1 MHLGLRVGTLF
12 KKSKSS
18 GKFKKRKFILEHD
31 RIVYSKDISK
41 KGKLSSDIPCIHICN
56 CIYA

>member
-41 KGKLSSDIPCIHICN
+41 KGKLSNNLWH
-56 CIYA
+56 A

>member
-41 KGKLSSDIPCIHICN
+41 KGKLSSVCVI
-56 CIYA
+56 

>member
-1 MHLGLRVGTLF
+1 MGNLF
-12 KKSKSS
+12 KKSKST

-41 KGKLSSDIPCIHICN
+41 KGTDFLNMNANIRKIL
-56 CIYA
+56 